1 MTPDTLRRLDDM
13 LALDAMPRT
22 ALIPTPS
29 ASERRHLHSTR
40 ALCARICP
48 SWEWTLDEPAGRIEA
63 VRHDR
68 TSPMILELHLSPFT
82 LRWSGTLLGLPRD
95 VRGVRGH
102 VQGASA
108 VEVLL
113 HLLVELTAPTRQT
126 LPAQPTPGASDAR

>member
-1 MTPDTLRRLDDM
+1 
-13 LALDAMPRT
+13 
-22 ALIPTPS
+22 
-29 ASERRHLHSTR
+29 
-40 ALCARICP
+40 
-48 SWEWTLDEPAGRIEA
+48 
-63 VRHDR
+63 
-68 TSPMILELHLSPFT
+68 MILELHLSPFT

-113 HLLVELTAPTRQT
+113 HLLVELTAPTKQT